1 MADEMA
7 REVYKALREAQ
18 NKYTYFLLAAAG
30 AAIALAVKQTQGT
43 AMAWSQIPACSSG
56 VKLGVELLL
65 WLPSSRL
72 RELHPLCEFG
82 ASPSRK
88 RPAP

>member
-30 AAIALAVKQTQGT
+30 VAIALAVNQTQGT
-43 AMAWSQIPACSSG
+43 AVAWSQIPLAAAGLS
-56 VKLGVELLL
+56 
-65 WLPSSRL
+65 
-72 RELHPLCEFG
+72 
-82 ASPSRK
+82 
-88 RPAP
+88 